1 MSITT
6 GPGRPVRAIWK
17 AFFTVTVRSLMS
29 VTRKLCFTHG
39 RDTPTMSISWNA
51 SEPMAGEPTWPEIT
65 TSGIESEY
73 AVAMPVMAVPS
84 SAVAL
89 TSGMPPTRPSASD
102 TSMIEMNGWILS
114 FEIITIINTI
124 AQTNAMM
131 SGIPVMDPASFWRKN
146 GRTHSISSAFP

>member
-73 AVAMPVMAVPS
+73 AVAMPVMAL
-84 SAVAL
+84 VAPGPDVTRATPTLPL
-89 TSGMPPTRPSASD
+89 TRA
-102 TSMIEMNGWILS
+102 
-114 FEIITIINTI
+114 
-124 AQTNAMM
+124 
-131 SGIPVMDPASFWRKN
+131 
-146 GRTHSISSAFP
+146 